1 MRRAPARAG
10 WGTHSLALAL
20 GVALIACA
28 CKPSTPP
35 AEPQAQAP
43 AQAPKPVE
51 YYGTTEP
58 FAADAVYFLMTDR
71 FVNGDESNDHRD
83 QGGKNAKLRT
93 FDRPTPGAPKGKS
106 DNVGYMGGDFRGVL
120 DNADYIRDMGFGAVW
135 ITPIVDQPD
144 EAFTGGEPVKW
155 AGFWTDGGKTGYHG
169 YWGVNFYKLDEHLP
183 SRNLDFRGLAKGLKS
198 HGLKT
203 VLDIV
208 ANHGSPSFTMPKD
221 QPKFGE
227 IYDRDGKLIA
237 DHMNLAP
244 EKLDPANPLNAFY
257 NRKPGIAQL
266 SDLNEND
273 PRVLPYLLG
282 AYEQW
287 IGQGADAFRIDT
299 IGWMPHSFWH
309 AFSTKIREKHPG
321 FFMFGEAFEYDAAK
335 IAEHTWPENAGVSVL
350 DFPLQKAMGEAFGGA
365 TSGKPAA
372 GYERIAEALHLTSG
386 PYANPYDLMT
396 FYDNHDMPRIDATDD
411 GFVDAN
417 NALFTL
423 RGIPVV
429 YYGSETGFER
439 GTAEH
444 AGNRNYYGQERVDAG
459 KDHRIWRQLR
469 RIANVRKQVPALQR
483 GLQVNVEMQ
492 GDRAA
497 FYRVLQQGVTKQIA
511 LVLLNKGDTPAQFSV
526 RESLQAGQ
534 WKNAFDAT
542 TVDVAAGGA
551 IEATVAPHDVA
562 VFVLDGATVTDAT
575 LTTEL
580 DRAMARARRRVD

>member
-1 MRRAPARAG
+1 M
-10 WGTHSLALAL
+10 LASKRPLAVAL

-83 QGGKNAKLRT
+83 QAAKNPKLRT

-120 DNADYIRDMGFGAVW
+120 DNANYIRDMGFGAVW

-183 SRNLDFRGLAKGLKS
+183 SKDLDFRGLAKGLKS

-227 IYDRDGKLIA
+227 IYDRDGKLVA

-497 FYRVLQQGVTKQIA
+497 FYRVLQQGEAKQIA
-511 LVLLNKGDTPAQFSV
+511 LVLLNKGETPAQFSV

>member
-1 MRRAPARAG
+1 MSPKAAWPVLAAALFTCAAPAA
-10 WGTHSLALAL
+10 
-20 GVALIACA
+20 
-28 CKPSTPP
+28 PP
-35 AEPQAQAP
+35 A
-43 AQAPKPVE
+43 E
-51 YYGTTEP
+51 YYGTDAP
-58 FAADAVYFLMTDR
+58 FAANAIYFVMTDR
-71 FVNGDESNDHRD
+71 FVNGDPSNDHRD
-83 QGGKNAKLRT
+83 QGGAHPT
-93 FDRPTPGAPKGKS
+93 FDIPVPGPDGESA
-106 DNVGYMGGDFRGVL
+106 NIGYLGGDFKGVL
-120 DNADYIRDMGFGAVW
+120 DNAGYIRGMGFGAVW
-135 ITPIVDQPD
+135 ITPIVDNPD
-144 EAFTGGEPVKW
+144 QAFTGGDPVSW
-155 AGFWTDGGKTGYHG
+155 GSTLTDRGKTGYHG

-183 SRNLDFRGLAKGLKS
+183 SKDLDFRGLAKGLKS

-208 ANHGSPSFTMPKD
+208 LNHGSPAYTMPKD

-237 DHMNLAP
+237 DHMNLPP

-266 SDLNEND
+266 SDINEND
-273 PRVLPYLLG
+273 PRVLPYFLG

-299 IGWMPHSFWH
+299 IGWMPHTFWH
-309 AFSTKIREKHPG
+309 AFTTKIREKHPG
-321 FFMFGEAFEYDAAK
+321 FFMFGEAFDYDAAK

-350 DFPLQKAMGEAFGGA
+350 DFPLQKAMGDVFGGA
-365 TSGKPAA
+365 SSGKPTA

-417 NALFTL
+417 TALFTL

-459 KDHRIWRQLR
+459 KDGRIRRQLS
-469 RIANVRKQVPALQR
+469 RIANVRKQLPALQR

-497 FYRVLQQGVTKQIA
+497 FYRVIQEGKTRQIA
-511 LVLLNKGDTPAQFSV
+511 LVLLNKGNEPAAFTV

-534 WKNAFDAT
+534 WKNVFDAT
-542 TVDVAAGGA
+542 TVDVAAGGT

-575 LTTEL
+575 LATEL

>member
-1 MRRAPARAG
+1 MRVAMKPLAI
-10 WGTHSLALAL
+10 ALA
-20 GVALIACA
+20 VASMAA
-28 CKPSTPP
+28 CKPAATP
-35 AEPQAQAP
+35 ADTTAAAP
-43 AQAPKPVE
+43 KEAPKPVE

-58 FAADAVYFLMTDR
+58 WAASAVYFVMTDR
-71 FVNGDESNDHRD
+71 FVNGDQANDHRD
-83 QGGKNAKLRT
+83 QAAKHPKLRT
-93 FDRPTPGAPKGKS
+93 FDRPTPGAPKGQS

-120 DNADYIRDMGFGAVW
+120 DNADYIKDMGFDAVW

-155 AGFWTDGGKTGYHG
+155 KGFWTDGGKTGYHG
-169 YWGVNFYKLDEHLP
+169 YWGVNFYQLDEHLP
-183 SRNLDFRGLAKGLKS
+183 SKHLDFAGLTKGLKS

-208 ANHGSPSFTMPKD
+208 LNHGSPAYTMPKD

-244 EKLDPANPLNAFY
+244 EKLDPGNPLNAFY

-266 SDLNEND
+266 SDINEND
-273 PRVLPYLLG
+273 PRVLPYFLG

-287 IGQGADAFRIDT
+287 IGQGADAFRVDT
-299 IGWMPHSFWH
+299 IGWMPHAFWH
-309 AFSTKIREKHPG
+309 QFTTRIREKHPG
-321 FFMFGEAFEYDAAK
+321 FFMFGEAFDYDAGK

-350 DFPLQKAMGEAFGGA
+350 DFPLQKAMGEVFGGA
-365 TSGKPAA
+365 TSGKPTA

-444 AGNRNYYGQERVDAG
+444 AGNRNYYGQERVDAA
-459 KDHRIWRQLR
+459 KDSRIWRQLR
-469 RIANVRKQVPALQR
+469 RIANVRRDVPALQR

-497 FYRVLQQGVTKQIA
+497 FYRVLQQGGKVQIA
-511 LVLLNKGDTPAQFSV
+511 LVLLNKGNAPAQFAV
-526 RESLQAGQ
+526 RESLQAGE
-534 WKNAFDAT
+534 WKNAFDG
-542 TVDVAAGGA
+542 TVADVAAGG
-551 IEATVAPHDVA
+551 ELTATVAPHDVA
-562 VFVLDGATVTDAT
+562 VFVLDGTAVSDAT

-580 DRAMARARRRVD
+580 DRGMARARRRVD